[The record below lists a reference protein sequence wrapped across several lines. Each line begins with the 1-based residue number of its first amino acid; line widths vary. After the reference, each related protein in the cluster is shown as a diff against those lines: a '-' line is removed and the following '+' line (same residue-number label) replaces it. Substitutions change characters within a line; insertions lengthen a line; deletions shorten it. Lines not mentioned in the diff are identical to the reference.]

1 MTYPDSFQV
10 TTPTDREI
18 VITRDFQAPRQMVF
32 DAFTKPELVRRWL
45 LGPPG
50 WTMPVCEIDLRVG
63 GVYRYVWR
71 KDGVKDMGMGG
82 KFREVE
88 APHRVIAT
96 ERFDDAWYA
105 GEALNTTTFVEAGGI
120 TKTTIVV
127 RYESQEA
134 RDTAR
139 RSGMEHG
146 VKAGYDRLEE
156 LLLSRPPVITVPE
169 ITETEARIAAI
180 IHLTIPRDQMRNM
193 MPAAI
198 NEVVK
203 TLADQAIAPAGPLF
217 AHHLTTS
224 ADAFDFEVGFPVS
237 APVQAFGRVK
247 AGELPG
253 GRIARAVFHGRYEG
267 LFEAWREFGE
277 WMKREGYTGRGDL
290 WEIYVAG
297 PESSPDPKNW
307 RTELCLPLKVSRP

>member
-1 MTYPDSFQV
+1 MKYPDSFQV

-18 VITRDFQAPRQMVF
+18 EITREFEAPRQMVF

-63 GVYRYVWR
+63 GRYRYVWR
-71 KDGVKDMGMGG
+71 KDGAKDMGIAGE
-82 KFREVE
+82 FREVE
-88 APHRVIAT
+88 APRRLIAT

-105 GEALNTTTFVEAGGI
+105 GEALNTTTFVEADGI
-120 TKTTIVV
+120 TKATIVV

-139 RSGMEHG
+139 RSGMEYG
-146 VKAGYDRLEE
+146 MKAGYDRLEE
-156 LLLSRPPVITVPE
+156 LLTSRPSVITVPE
-169 ITETEARIAAI
+169 ITETQARIAAI
-180 IHLTIPRDQMRNM
+180 IHLTIPRDQIRKE

-198 NEVVK
+198 HEIVK
-203 TLADQAIAPAGPLF
+203 TLADQGLAPAGPLF
-217 AHHLTTS
+217 AHHLTTA
-224 ADAFDFEVGFPVS
+224 ADRFDFEVGFPVS
-237 APVQAFGRVK
+237 TSVQAAGRVK

-253 GRIARAVFHGRYEG
+253 GRIVRAIFCGAYEG
-267 LFEAWREFGE
+267 LFGAWREFGE
-277 WMKREGYTGRGDL
+277 WAKREGHTGRGDI

-297 PESSPDPKNW
+297 PESSPDPNNW
-307 RTELCLPLKVSRP
+307 KTELCLPLRVSRP